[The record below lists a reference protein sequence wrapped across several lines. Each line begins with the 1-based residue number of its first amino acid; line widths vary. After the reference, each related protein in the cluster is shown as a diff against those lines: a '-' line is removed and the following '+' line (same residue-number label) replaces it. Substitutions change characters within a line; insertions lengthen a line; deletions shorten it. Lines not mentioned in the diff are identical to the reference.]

1 MKITS
6 KEFLRVKQFKPFK
19 YIEIFRNGRKIYTLR
34 TADTS
39 ANLADLKRA
48 FRHDAK
54 ICTCGERLK
63 RLAVAD
69 NENGYYSLRFRNY
82 YTNMAEEYAAIKRL
96 KEQLEQQ
103 HAGTIRVETATT
115 KKDYNK
121 QFKIVYVNWVA

>member
-6 KEFLRVKQFKPFK
+6 KEYLRVEQFKPFK
-19 YIEIFRNGRKIYTLR
+19 YIEIYRNGIKIYTLR

-48 FRHDAK
+48 FRHNAK
-54 ICTCGERLK
+54 IHAGGERLK

-69 NENGYYSLRFRNY
+69 NENGYYSLLFCDY
-82 YTNMAEEYAAIKRL
+82 YKNMAEEYAAIKRL
-96 KEQLEQQ
+96 KEQLERE

-115 KKDYNK
+115 KKDYHK

>member
-6 KEFLRVKQFKPFK
+6 KEFLRVEQFKPFK
-19 YIEIFRNGRKIYTLR
+19 YIEIYRNGIKIYTLR
-34 TADTS
+34 TGDTTT
-39 ANLADLKRA
+39 NLADLKRT

-54 ICTCGERLK
+54 IHAKGERLK

-69 NENGYYSLRFRNY
+69 NENGYYAIRFCDY
-82 YTNMAEEYAAIKRL
+82 YKNMAEEYTAIKRL
-96 KEQLEQQ
+96 KEQLERQ

-115 KKDYNK
+115 KKDYHR